1 MTKDTNQTI
10 MASDSKTANEE
21 NIKQVDKTAIT
32 NSNDLKSTRS
42 IRNSI
47 TKSTKEKDNMQIN
60 KDKFSGDDWAKL
72 SFFQKVRHMF
82 SLITV
87 EPILACYVMP
97 SVLSGLATQN
107 LYLEKACRV
116 NLGYEHHVCDALTRR
131 QTENYTLE
139 EEAVQTLVA
148 SIAGWKTVLQSF
160 LPCGILIFLGAYS
173 DRVGQRKFCMLV
185 PIIGEFLTSIGLIV
199 NTFFFYQLP
208 VEVAAVTEAIFPAL
222 TGGWFTMF
230 MGVFSYIADVT
241 TEEQRTLR
249 IGIVN
254 LFYSL
259 GVPVGAALS
268 GILVRKIGLYGVFSL
283 SASLYILSFFYG
295 FFRIKE
301 VKRNNLNAKPSKNC
315 CVWLKDFF
323 DIRYVKDTLTVAFKK
338 GPNNRRLRVLMLVV
352 VLCVVIG
359 PIFGEMSVMYLFTRY
374 RFNWNEVDFSMFS
387 TYSMCTSLVGTLFSV
402 GVFSHIL
409 KYDDAIIG
417 VISCTSKILSGFM
430 YAFASKTWHIYL
442 APLIEI
448 FNGTSFIAVRSMVSK
463 LVEKDELG
471 KVNSFFGVAE
481 AMMPLVY
488 APMYTTVYAATLKTF
503 PGAFFLLGGG
513 LTMPA
518 VLIFLWLYL
527 ANKKHPVDSNDKE
540 NEMKS
545 ESKLEKSGVDNKG
558 FESKEENSDK
568 NKKEPEI
575 MDISN
580 NDNVTQ
586 SQIEMGL
593 TESMI
598 CNRANL

>member
-1 MTKDTNQTI
+1 MAIDEKKIETNVKTI
-10 MASDSKTANEE
+10 DKMVLNNTNEY
-21 NIKQVDKTAIT
+21 
-32 NSNDLKSTRS
+32 

-47 TKSTKEKDNMQIN
+47 RKSKKEKSNVDTKKEKDV
-60 KDKFSGDDWAKL
+60 GDNWDDL
-72 SFFQKVRHMF
+72 NFIQKARHMF

-97 SVLSGLATQN
+97 SVLSALATQN

-116 NLGYEHHVCDALTRR
+116 NLAFEHHICDALTKRE
-131 QTENYTLE
+131 TENYTME

-148 SIAGWKTVLQSF
+148 SVAGWKTVLQSF

-173 DRVGQRKFCMLV
+173 DRVGQRKFCMLI
-185 PIIGEFLTSIGLIV
+185 PIVGEFLTSIGLIV
-199 NTFFFYQLP
+199 NTYFFYQLP

-230 MGVFSYIADVT
+230 MGIFSYIADVT

-283 SASLYILSFFYG
+283 SATLYILSFFYG

-301 VKRNNLNAKPSKNC
+301 VKRDDLNIKPTNNC
-315 CVWLKDFF
+315 CEWLRDFF
-323 DIRYVKDTLTVAFKK
+323 DIRYVKDTLMVAFKR
-338 GPNNRRLRVLMLVV
+338 GPNNRRLRVIMLVV

-359 PIFGEMSVMYLFTRY
+359 PIYGEMSVMYLFTRY

-387 TYSMCTSLVGTLFSV
+387 TYAMCTSLVGTLFSV

-409 KYDDAIIG
+409 KFDDAIIG

-430 YAFASKTWHIYL
+430 YAFATKTWHIYI

-448 FNGTSFIAVRSMVSK
+448 FNGTSFIAMRSMVSK
-463 LVEKDELG
+463 LVDKDELG

-488 APMYTTVYAATLKTF
+488 APMYTTVYTATIKTF

-513 LTMPA
+513 LTVPA
-518 VLIFLWLYL
+518 VVIFLWLYL
-527 ANKKHPVDSNDKE
+527 ANKKHEANTNTNDKE
-540 NEMKS
+540 GEMKS
-545 ESKLEKSGVDNKG
+545 ETKTEKSGIENKA
-558 FESKEENSDK
+558 FDTNEDFK
-568 NKKEPEI
+568 NKNQTKTDTS
-575 MDISN
+575 DISN
-580 NDNVTQ
+580 NDVTQ

-593 TESMI
+593 TQSMM
-598 CNRANL
+598 CNRTNNL

>member
-1 MTKDTNQTI
+1 
-10 MASDSKTANEE
+10 MAIDEKKIEQA
-21 NIKQVDKTAIT
+21 NIKTVDKMTINNT
-32 NSNDLKSTRS
+32 NDY

-47 TKSTKEKDNMQIN
+47 RKSKKEKSNLDTKKEKEADDNW
-60 KDKFSGDDWAKL
+60 DDL
-72 SFFQKVRHMF
+72 NFFQKARHMF

-97 SVLSGLATQN
+97 SVLTALATQN

-116 NLGYEHHVCDALTRR
+116 NLAFEPHICDALTKRE
-131 QTENYTLE
+131 TANYTME

-148 SIAGWKTVLQSF
+148 SVAGWKTVLQSF

-173 DRVGQRKFCMLV
+173 DRVGQRKFCMLI

-199 NTFFFYQLP
+199 NTFFFYELP

-230 MGVFSYIADVT
+230 MGIFSYIADVT

-283 SASLYILSFFYG
+283 SATLYILSFFYG

-301 VKRNNLNAKPSKNC
+301 VKRTDLNVKPTNNC
-315 CVWLKDFF
+315 CEWLKDFF
-323 DIRYVKDTLTVAFKK
+323 DIRYVKDTIMVAFKR
-338 GPNNRRLRVLMLVV
+338 GPNNRRLRVIMLVV

-359 PIFGEMSVMYLFTRY
+359 PIYGEMSVMYLFTRY

-387 TYSMCTSLVGTLFSV
+387 TYAMCTSLVGTLFSV

-409 KYDDAIIG
+409 KFDDAIIG

-430 YAFASKTWHIYL
+430 YAFATKTWHIYI

-448 FNGTSFIAVRSMVSK
+448 FNGTSFIAMRSMVSK
-463 LVEKDELG
+463 LVDKDELG

-488 APMYTTVYAATLKTF
+488 APMYTTVYTATIKTF

-513 LTMPA
+513 LTVPA
-518 VLIFLWLYL
+518 VVIFLWLYL
-527 ANKKHPVDSNDKE
+527 ANKKHEANTNTNDKE
-540 NEMKS
+540 SEMKA
-545 ESKLEKSGVDNKG
+545 ETKVEKNGVENKA
-558 FESKEENSDK
+558 FDTEEDFK
-568 NKKEPEI
+568 NKNKAKIETI
-575 MDISN
+575 DISN

-593 TESMI
+593 TQSML
-598 CNRANL
+598 CNRTNNL